1 MPGFFTRPS
10 FRMRASRCAFGLSMQ
25 RGTSVAPCM
34 RSMSQHMVSY
44 SISVAVDGA
53 QSRKFAPAS
62 ACAFVRSMMRA
73 SLWSAIACLMEGIAP
88 LIFSQIRTRFTE
100 KEEAAESLTL
110 YSIGNYFSFIMKN
123 YFQYDTRALNLKLV
137 PNAAIAEALFS
148 GDADVAIADDTYLQ
162 VDPKVGLKRIPILS
176 EQLLLMIPHGHEL
189 CGRSTVDITDLA
201 DYPIMRLNTNFWL
214 DEIAAANHV
223 KLNLPWSVDSQTW
236 TYYWGSYMG
245 NVPLCFDTSA
255 SFVTHN
261 MIKARKR
268 RCEIA
273 KVTGNSTRRMLY
285 LWYFEKNEERLEIF
299 LNCVRMSFLQ

>member
-1 MPGFFTRPS
+1 MESTHLLYF
-10 FRMRASRCAFGLSMQ
+10 
-25 RGTSVAPCM
+25 
-34 RSMSQHMVSY
+34 
-44 SISVAVDGA
+44 
-53 QSRKFAPAS
+53 K
-62 ACAFVRSMMRA
+62 
-73 SLWSAIACLMEGIAP
+73 AIAEAESLTQAARELHISQPALSKSLANLEKELGRSLFNRVGGRLYLNSDGKALLEYANQIDA
-88 LIFSQIRTRFTE
+88 IFSQIRTRFTE

-189 CGRSTVDITDLA
+189 CGRSTVDITELA

-273 KVTGNSTRRMLY
+273 KVTGNSARRMLY

>member
-1 MPGFFTRPS
+1 MESTHLLYF
-10 FRMRASRCAFGLSMQ
+10 
-25 RGTSVAPCM
+25 
-34 RSMSQHMVSY
+34 
-44 SISVAVDGA
+44 
-53 QSRKFAPAS
+53 K
-62 ACAFVRSMMRA
+62 
-73 SLWSAIACLMEGIAP
+73 AIAEAESLTQAARELHISQPALSKSLANLEKELGRSLFNRVGGRLYLNSDGKALLEYANQIDA
-88 LIFSQIRTRFTE
+88 IFSQIRTRFTE

-189 CGRSTVDITDLA
+189 CGRSTVDITELA

>member
-1 MPGFFTRPS
+1 MESTHLLYF
-10 FRMRASRCAFGLSMQ
+10 
-25 RGTSVAPCM
+25 
-34 RSMSQHMVSY
+34 
-44 SISVAVDGA
+44 
-53 QSRKFAPAS
+53 K
-62 ACAFVRSMMRA
+62 
-73 SLWSAIACLMEGIAP
+73 AIAEAESLTQAARELHISQPALSKSLANLEKELGRSLFNRVGGRLYLNSDGKALLEYANQIDA
-88 LIFSQIRTRFTE
+88 IFSQIRTRFTE

-148 GDADVAIADDTYLQ
+148 GDADVAIADDMYLQ

-189 CGRSTVDITDLA
+189 CGRSTVDITELA

>member
-1 MPGFFTRPS
+1 MESTHLLYF
-10 FRMRASRCAFGLSMQ
+10 
-25 RGTSVAPCM
+25 
-34 RSMSQHMVSY
+34 
-44 SISVAVDGA
+44 
-53 QSRKFAPAS
+53 K
-62 ACAFVRSMMRA
+62 
-73 SLWSAIACLMEGIAP
+73 AIAEAESLTQAARELHISQPALSKSLANLEKELGRSLFNRVGGRLYLNSDGKALLEYANQIDA
-88 LIFSQIRTRFTE
+88 IFSQIRTRFTE
-100 KEEAAESLTL
+100 KEEAAESLAL

-189 CGRSTVDITDLA
+189 CGRSTVDITELA

>member
-1 MPGFFTRPS
+1 MESTHLLYF
-10 FRMRASRCAFGLSMQ
+10 
-25 RGTSVAPCM
+25 
-34 RSMSQHMVSY
+34 
-44 SISVAVDGA
+44 
-53 QSRKFAPAS
+53 K
-62 ACAFVRSMMRA
+62 
-73 SLWSAIACLMEGIAP
+73 AIAEAESLTQAARELHISQPALSKSLANLEKELGRSLFNRVGGRLYLNSDGKALLEYANQIDA
-88 LIFSQIRTRFTE
+88 IFSQIRTRFTE

-189 CGRSTVDITDLA
+189 CGRSTVDITELA

-268 RCEIA
+268 RCEIV

>member
-1 MPGFFTRPS
+1 MESTHLLYF
-10 FRMRASRCAFGLSMQ
+10 
-25 RGTSVAPCM
+25 
-34 RSMSQHMVSY
+34 
-44 SISVAVDGA
+44 
-53 QSRKFAPAS
+53 K
-62 ACAFVRSMMRA
+62 
-73 SLWSAIACLMEGIAP
+73 AIAEAESLTQAARELHISQPALSKSLANLEKELGRSLFNRVGGRLYLNSDGKALLEYANQIDA
-88 LIFSQIRTRFTE
+88 IFSQIRTRFTE

-189 CGRSTVDITDLA
+189 CGRSAVDITELA

-273 KVTGNSTRRMLY
+273 KVTGNSTKRMLY